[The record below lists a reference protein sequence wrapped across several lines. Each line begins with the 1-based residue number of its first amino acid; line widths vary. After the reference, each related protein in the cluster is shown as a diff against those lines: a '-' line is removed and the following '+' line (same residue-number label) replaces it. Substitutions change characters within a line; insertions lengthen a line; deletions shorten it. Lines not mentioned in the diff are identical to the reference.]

1 VVRGPQFEKRWSK
14 VHQFSICA
22 YFAHL
27 VTLHVKYTNFKMIV
41 TGVSLITSPRRS
53 ITNPISL
60 RSLGKAYFKSPVW
73 FEKFVLP
80 WVGVVIF
87 FNFIPTGKF
96 QIISWSTYK
105 ILSHFVF
112 MRNLI
117 RKGESLIQ
125 IGLMRTACGVEVCL
139 SR

>member
-1 VVRGPQFEKRWSK
+1 
-14 VHQFSICA
+14 
-22 YFAHL
+22 
-27 VTLHVKYTNFKMIV
+27 MIV
-41 TGVSLITSPRRS
+41 TGVSSITSPPRS

-60 RSLGKAYFKSPVW
+60 RNRGKAYFESPVW

-80 WVGVVIF
+80 WVGVVISF
-87 FNFIPTGKF
+87 FNFIRTGKF

-112 MRNLI
+112 MRNFI